1 VIDISWN
8 PVAGAEGYWIEKY
21 GPDVEGFKWYRTLLV
36 TYGEA
41 DSAQITVSSHERVR
55 IRAYGVGGS
64 SEPVESSLIAPRRRG
79 VRR

>member
-1 VIDISWN
+1 MT
-8 PVAGAEGYWIEKY
+8 GAEGYWIETY
-21 GPDVEGFKWYRTLLV
+21 GQHFEGFGWFRTLLV
-36 TYGEA
+36 MSGEA
-41 DSAQITVSSHERVR
+41 DSAQITDYGHERIR